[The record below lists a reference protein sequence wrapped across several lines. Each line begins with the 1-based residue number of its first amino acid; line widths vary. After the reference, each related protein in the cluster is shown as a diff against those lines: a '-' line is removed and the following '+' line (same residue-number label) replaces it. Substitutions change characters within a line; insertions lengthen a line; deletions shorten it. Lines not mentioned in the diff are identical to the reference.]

1 MAGAYLNNQ
10 QQMQSPMD
18 APHEIIPL
26 QRMTTREEAVER
38 QRIRDIFDKY
48 DRNKTGLLSIQE
60 LKRMINNRRC
70 PDLPKGFVK
79 KLMKT
84 ADQNN
89 DGHLD
94 FEEFYQMSREHH
106 YLFRDMCVRYCK
118 LVVPSRNPGMVD
130 ETGPASA
137 FQRQI
142 STVTVISERDGEY
155 ERSMSLWPPPLTMIV
170 FSIVEIIFFVIDI
183 IETNNQMGT
192 STNGPMAT
200 LFIYNPQL
208 RQEAWRFVT
217 YMFVHIGFMHIVMN
231 LMVQIFLGVALELV
245 HCWWRVALVYLAGVV
260 AGSMGTSIF
269 SPRVFLAG
277 ASGGVYALITA
288 HIATIIMN
296 WSQME
301 YAIVQLFVFLV
312 FCVTDLSVSIYNSIY
327 DPFDKVGYIAHASG
341 ALAGF
346 LVGIGVLRNL
356 RVNPW
361 ERKLW
366 WCAVTIYFLLMGAG
380 VMYHIFYP
388 DHFFPKFA

>member
-1 MAGAYLNNQ
+1 MAAYLNNQ
-10 QQMQSPMD
+10 QQMQHPTD
-18 APHEIIPL
+18 PHHEIIPL
-26 QRMTTREEAVER
+26 QRMTTREEATER

-48 DRNKTGLLSIQE
+48 DRNRTGLLSIQE

-79 KLMKT
+79 NLLKT
-84 ADQNN
+84 ADTNN

-118 LVVPSRNPGMVD
+118 LVIPSRNPATVD
-130 ETGPASA
+130 ET
-137 FQRQI
+137 
-142 STVTVISERDGEY
+142 DGEY

-208 RQEAWRFVT
+208 REQAWRFVT

-231 LMVQIFLGVALELV
+231 LLVQIFLGVALELV
-245 HCWWRVALVYLAGVV
+245 HCWWRVALVYLAGVL

-327 DPFDKVGYIAHASG
+327 DPYDKVGYIAHASG

-356 RVNPW
+356 RVRPW

-366 WCAVTIYFLLMGAG
+366 WCAVTIYFLLMAAG
-380 VMYHIFYP
+380 VMFHIFYP
-388 DHFFPKFA
+388 DHFYPKFA